1 MGAIISSYFTEYLIC
16 TVFLFASIKYSIAF
30 FKEKTLLKL
39 IPVVFSI
46 SILFLVLQINIKRPP
61 IVKAINYYRKFQ
73 NLEIQNIK
81 EISIYTELINRKPNT
96 IKINLTSPMIQS
108 EVILSLK
115 KENNP
120 SYWVFKDWSA
130 QDVYELRI
138 QSSNNDVYY
147 FEITEAEDGRCIVNL
162 LYNKN
167 NIGRFVNHEFKKL
180 NLTHL
185 INPKANMPKR
195 KRN

>member
-1 MGAIISSYFTEYLIC
+1 MGAIISSYLTEYLIC
-16 TVFLFASIKYSIAF
+16 AVFLFASIKYSIAF

-39 IPVVFSI
+39 VPVVFSI
-46 SILFLVLQINIKRPP
+46 SILFLVLQINIKRPS
-61 IVKAINYYRKFQ
+61 IGKAIDYYHKFQ
-73 NLEIQNIK
+73 SLEIHDIK
-81 EISIYTELINRKPNT
+81 EISIHTEFINRKPND
-96 IKINLTSPMIQS
+96 IKINLISPMIQN

-115 KENNP
+115 KDNNP

-162 LYNKN
+162 FYNKD

-180 NLTHL
+180 DLKHL
-185 INPKANMPKR
+185 ISLSDTR
-195 KRN
+195 H